1 MANNVNRIKFL
12 NIIYKQVIEYNESN
26 IEKIEKEIG
35 KKDYVYLKI
44 WDLTDSARIIR
55 VTNKLFIVEFD
66 LEENKKLAKDL
77 NNLFFIKRI
86 GQKE

>member
-1 MANNVNRIKFL
+1 MANNVNRNKFL

-44 WDLTDSARIIR
+44 CDLTDSARIIR